1 MKIQRLAVA
10 LTVANLVLLLLTV
23 TQAGSISRDVV
34 TPTLRTQVLE
44 LVDDSGQIRSRLEVK
59 PGGEVLLSS
68 RSSWEQA
75 RAAQACFW
83 STKQPVRC
91 ADHSQPERHGGDDED
106 HRHYDDEQ
114 EWPAASDHALPA
126 NKALHSTIVTMSLVG
141 CA

>member
-68 RSSWEQA
+68 RSSWAQA

-83 STKQPVRC
+83 PTKQR
-91 ADHSQPERHGGDDED
+91 SQVCR
-106 HRHYDDEQ
+106 
-114 EWPAASDHALPA
+114 S
-126 NKALHSTIVTMSLVG
+126 
-141 CA
+141 

>member
-68 RSSWEQA
+68 RSSWAQA

-83 STKQPVRC
+83 PNETTQSGVQIIASQNGTAEMTKTTGITMTSKNGQQRVITPCRLTKRC
-91 ADHSQPERHGGDDED
+91 TRRS
-106 HRHYDDEQ
+106 
-114 EWPAASDHALPA
+114 
-126 NKALHSTIVTMSLVG
+126 
-141 CA
+141 

>member
-59 PGGEVLLSS
+59 AGGEVSLQLFDQKGIIKVKLGAGESGS
-68 RSSWEQA
+68 GMFLADETTQSGVQIIASQNGTAEM
-75 RAAQACFW
+75 
-83 STKQPVRC
+83 TKTT
-91 ADHSQPERHGGDDED
+91 G
-106 HRHYDDEQ
+106 
-114 EWPAASDHALPA
+114 
-126 NKALHSTIVTMSLVG
+126 ITMTSKNGQQRVITP
-141 CA
+141 